1 MATLK
6 AGSIDDLADSMAAAI
21 DAAFD
26 EEWNKANP
34 DGPALGQEGER
45 DRQVLFAAVAKGVL
59 RYLYQHQL
67 FIDTT
72 VDQDTSGG
80 HSHRLAFDLAE
91 ADGSVETP

>member
-45 DRQVLFAAVAKGVL
+45 DRQVLFAAVAKGGSTL
-59 RYLYQHQL
+59 RASCVPRHSWLASK
-67 FIDTT
+67 TRRT
-72 VDQDTSGG
+72 G
-80 HSHRLAFDLAE
+80 HARLQ
-91 ADGSVETP
+91 SRCKIR

>member
-34 DGPALGQEGER
+34 DGPALGQEC
-45 DRQVLFAAVAKGVL
+45 
-59 RYLYQHQL
+59 
-67 FIDTT
+67 
-72 VDQDTSGG
+72 
-80 HSHRLAFDLAE
+80 
-91 ADGSVETP
+91 

>member
-1 MATLK
+1 M
-6 AGSIDDLADSMAAAI
+6 
-21 DAAFD
+21 
-26 EEWNKANP
+26 
-34 DGPALGQEGER
+34 
-45 DRQVLFAAVAKGVL
+45 LFAAVAKGVL

-91 ADGSVETP
+91 ANGSVETP

>member
-21 DAAFD
+21 DDAFG
-26 EEWNKANP
+26 EEWGLANP
-34 DGPALGQEGER
+34 DGPPLADEGRR

-72 VDQDTSGG
+72 VVRDQPGG
-80 HSHRLAFDLAE
+80 HSHRLAFDLVE
-91 ADGSVETP
+91 AAGPVETP